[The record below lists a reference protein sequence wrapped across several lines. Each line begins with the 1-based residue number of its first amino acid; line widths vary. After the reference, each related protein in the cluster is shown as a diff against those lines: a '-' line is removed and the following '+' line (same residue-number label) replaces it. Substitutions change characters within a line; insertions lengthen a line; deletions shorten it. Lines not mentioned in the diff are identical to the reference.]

1 MSMAKIF
8 SNGFELE
15 AAEGPFTLKVWP
27 PESLEPTVQAYLLRC
42 RQQSGW
48 TNVAGEIPAQV
59 KAHHSRGRPKGGGEK
74 QFQDNVNQKGNLGKR

>member
-27 PESLEPTVQAYLLRC
+27 PESLEATVQAYLLRTH
-42 RQQSGW
+42 QQSAW
-48 TNVAGEIPAQV
+48 INLAGEIPTQV
-59 KAHHSRGRPKGGGEK
+59 KAHHSRGRPKGGGET
-74 QFQDNVNQKGNLGKR
+74 QFRENVNQKGNLGKR